1 MDFHWVVVQKQ
12 MKVLELMYHGTGLEV
27 AQHHQT
33 QMEVSQ
39 VMFQLI
45 LQVDLVLCL
54 IQVQEVL
61 VQLEQV

>member
-1 MDFHWVVVQKQ
+1 MHGIGKQ
-12 MKVLELMYHGTGLEV
+12 M

-39 VMFQLI
+39 AQFQLI

-54 IQVQEVL
+54 IQEQEVMLQL
-61 VQLEQV
+61 VMD